1 MDLLRF
7 KLTNILESE
16 FWHFCILQ
24 SLLAIGNNDVGDL
37 DVVNKWKGKRL
48 VGKGSWKK
56 QEPKRFK
63 LESPT

>member
-7 KLTNILESE
+7 KLTNISESE
-16 FWHFCILQ
+16 FWYFCVLQ

-37 DVVNKWKGKRL
+37 NVGDLDVVNKWKGKRV

-56 QEPKRFK
+56 PEAEK
-63 LESPT
+63 L

>member
-7 KLTNILESE
+7 KLTNISESN

-37 DVVNKWKGKRL
+37 DVVNKWKGKRV

-56 QEPKRFK
+56 QELKSFK

>member
-7 KLTNILESE
+7 KLTNISESK

-48 VGKGSWKK
+48 VGNGSWKK